1 MIDPFARTRNGARKL
16 GLAVLGSAVLAGCS
30 SFYPASQSTE
40 SQVASALAAGQS
52 DAAIALA
59 EGAVLARPDDA
70 ATRAMLGRAYL
81 DAGRLVSAREA
92 LGDAVTLGDGSART
106 ALMLALAQ
114 IGTGYPR
121 IAVAT
126 IEAQGTAIP
135 ASERGLALALAG
147 ETARGVQILTDAIRA
162 GDNSVRARQNL
173 AYAFALDGRWRDARI
188 MAAQDVPADRLDQ
201 RITHWAMTARPDLSA
216 QRIAGLLGTTLAEN
230 DRGQPMQLALKQPQ
244 APAFANAP
252 APNAIALNADGAA
265 DMPRLEAPAIAT
277 APMAALPA
285 PIGLSAAP
293 NVEAKAAPRSAAVVS
308 VRAPAALP
316 QAGAG
321 GSHVAQLGS
330 FLSMADA
337 RAGWAVFQSRYAN
350 LRGVMPAIGTARV
363 AGRTYY
369 RVGAAGFDAQDAARM
384 CQAVKAGGHGCL
396 PIARE
401 RLGTPLRPTRM
412 ASAR

>member
-1 MIDPFARTRNGARKL
+1 MFDPFARTRNGARKL
-16 GLAVLGSAVLAGCS
+16 GLAVLTSAMLMGCS
-30 SFYPASQSTE
+30 SFHSASQGPE
-40 SQVASALAAGQS
+40 SQVASALARGQS
-52 DAAIALA
+52 DTAIAIA
-59 EGAVLARPDDA
+59 ERAVLTRPDDA

-121 IAVAT
+121 IAIAT

-147 ETARGVQILTDAIRA
+147 ETARGVQILTDAIRD
-162 GDNSVRARQNL
+162 GDSSVRARQNL

-201 RITHWAMTARPDLSA
+201 RITRWAMTARPDLSA
-216 QRIAGLLGTTLAEN
+216 QRIAGLLNTHLAED
-230 DRGQPMQLALKQPQ
+230 DRGQPIQLALKQQQ
-244 APAFANAP
+244 APASP
-252 APNAIALNADGAA
+252 REPVPSGIALNTRATDL
-265 DMPRLEAPAIAT
+265 PHIEPPVTAT
-277 APMAALPA
+277 APMRAVIA
-285 PIGLSAAP
+285 PVGLSALPRIAVEPAP
-293 NVEAKAAPRSAAVVS
+293 QPASPVPT
-308 VRAPAALP
+308 RATLP
-316 QAGAG
+316 KAGAG

-330 FLSMADA
+330 FLTIADA
-337 RAGWAVFQSRYAN
+337 RAGWAVFQSRYDN

-369 RVGAAGFDAQDAARM
+369 RVGAAGFDAREAAIM
-384 CQAVKAGGHGCL
+384 CRVVKAGGHGCL

-401 RLGTPLRPTRM
+401 RLGQPLRPTRM
-412 ASAR
+412 ASAQ